1 MKSFSETFSGFTS
14 AGEDGCDALSYDVV
28 VNGEKRNFLGL
39 SIDTFMADSQDPWDY
54 AFSWR
59 CVDMEQDTLQIQLT
73 FSNPEQISSSYNQI
87 REYDLLRIDFNGFY
101 YIQDYFGNILVPGER
116 RVEIPPQAG

>member
-1 MKSFSETFSGFTS
+1 MFLIEASWRARVDFNVVGTCLRQYQPLVVEDTVISQTGLLEIRFSQRVKSFSETFSGFTK

-28 VNGEKRNFLGL
+28 VDGETQNFLGL

-59 CVDMEQDTLQIQLT
+59 CVNMEQDTL
-73 FSNPEQISSSYNQI
+73 
-87 REYDLLRIDFNGFY
+87 
-101 YIQDYFGNILVPGER
+101 
-116 RVEIPPQAG
+116 